1 MKKLDRTKR
10 LRYRTGNLADRRM
23 TREGRE
29 TMRKMMALLMALGLM
44 LTVAGTA
51 LAECGSG
58 HTDTAQPTPT
68 KPPPQS

>member
-1 MKKLDRTKR
+1 
-10 LRYRTGNLADRRM
+10 
-23 TREGRE
+23 
-29 TMRKMMALLMALGLM
+29 MRKMMALLMALGLM